1 MLEAGVNSA
10 LLSVSYLRR
19 ASLRR
24 PADDMLLGRIVRL
37 LHSYDVA
44 RGGDGTA
51 ALAAAI
57 EHMGEMLALPAA
69 LVKPPTP
76 RWVAVVLV
84 RRAKLLTEHADLLL
98 RNALF
103 GTTVAGAD

>member
-1 MLEAGVNSA
+1 M
-10 LLSVSYLRR
+10 
-19 ASLRR
+19 
-24 PADDMLLGRIVRL
+24 RL

-69 LVKPPTP
+69 LAKPPTP

-84 RRAKLLTEHADLLL
+84 RRAKLLAERADLLL

-103 GTTVAGAD
+103 GTSVAGADQLYKVTLTPNPKPQPQP